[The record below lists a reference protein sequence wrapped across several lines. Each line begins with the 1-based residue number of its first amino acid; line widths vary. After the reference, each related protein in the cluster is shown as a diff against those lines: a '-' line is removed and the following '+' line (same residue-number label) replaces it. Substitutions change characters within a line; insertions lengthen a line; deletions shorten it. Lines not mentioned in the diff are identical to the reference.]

1 MLCEPVTNHTVIF
14 LDRNGAEF
22 DRQLVPDGGK
32 ATAPATNPEPENDC
46 YTFTGWDK
54 PFTKVI
60 ADLTISPVFELIE
73 DCVPEGYAQV
83 TFTDLYGNVLEKQLV
98 QIGGTAVAPT
108 PPTFAFYQFTGWSAP
123 LTNIQVSQTIQAQY
137 EFTFD
142 PNDPNILSVA
152 QAKALL
158 ADGKTPVR
166 VSVMRNSPCRLQQA

>member
-1 MLCEPVTNHTVIF
+1 MLCETVTNHTVIF

-46 YTFTGWDK
+46 FTFTGWDK

-60 ADLTISPVFELIE
+60 ADLTISPVFEHIE

-108 PPTFAFYQFTGWSAP
+108 PPTIAFYQFIGLSLRHMTLHTRKHMIGDMLESDVQI
-123 LTNIQVSQTIQAQY
+123 LTYVFL
-137 EFTFD
+137 FTHH
-142 PNDPNILSVA
+142 PE
-152 QAKALL
+152 
-158 ADGKTPVR
+158 
-166 VSVMRNSPCRLQQA
+166 